1 MFGIDQ
7 TIAKII
13 GGVLLILGL
22 IGFGYYQGYS
32 HEKEKFDQF
41 QAEVKAAAEEQAK
54 EAAKIDARNKK
65 LFEDTRN
72 AYNASL
78 TGLRAYYSMR
88 LNKSGGTLSGTA
100 ITTPGAAA
108 KTEYDLPALP
118 PIATLAAQ
126 CAETTLMLTSLQDW
140 VKLID

>member
-13 GGVLLILGL
+13 GGILLVLGL

-41 QAEVKAAAEEQAK
+41 KAEVKAAAEEQAK

-88 LNKSGGTLSGTA
+88 LNKSGGTVPPVSY
-100 ITTPGAAA
+100 TPGGVDG
-108 KTEYDLPALP
+108 YSPDNLP
-118 PIATLAAQ
+118 PASVLAGQ
-126 CAETTLMLTSLQDW
+126 CAETTLNLIALQNW
-140 VKLID
+140 VKNGAY